1 MTLAIDQL
9 WRLRAEMLDS
19 ASLTAESLVA
29 PGAEPTRW
37 WAWPSGL
44 LLSVGFTLAITL
56 LAVYVCII
64 MSETV
69 CLPAGFGF
77 WLAIVLT

>member
-29 PGAEPTRW
+29 PGAEPARW

-56 LAVYVCII
+56 LAVYVCVI

-69 CLPAGFGF
+69 SLLGLFFG
-77 WLAIVLT
+77 WRSS